1 MDTAF
6 RCLYGEDIISEKAI
20 VAWENCKDPAELNGK
35 GVVMLALTQFL
46 IYLKEADEGDE
57 VAVDDDDDEEDA

>member
-1 MDTAF
+1 
-6 RCLYGEDIISEKAI
+6 